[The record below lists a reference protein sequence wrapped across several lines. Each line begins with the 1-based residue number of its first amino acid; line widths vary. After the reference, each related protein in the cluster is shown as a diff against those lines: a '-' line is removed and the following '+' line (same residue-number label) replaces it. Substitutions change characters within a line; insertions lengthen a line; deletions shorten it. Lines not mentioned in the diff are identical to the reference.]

1 MSPKPIIK
9 WSLLNAFGT
18 LAYIALVVLFMSN
31 AETWFGKVPEY
42 FAGITML
49 TLFVFSAAIVS
60 SLVLGRPILWYLDG
74 AKGEALRLFAFTLSW
89 ILLILCVLML
99 VLIIIQQ

>member
-1 MSPKPIIK
+1 MLSKPILK

-18 LAYIALVVLFMSN
+18 LAYIAVVVLFMSN
-31 AETWFGKVPEY
+31 AENWFGKVPEY

-49 TLFVFSAAIVS
+49 TLFVFSAAVVG
-60 SLVLGRPILWYLDG
+60 SLILGRPILWYLDG
-74 AKGEALRLFAFTLSW
+74 AKGEAIRLFTFTLFW

-99 VLIIIQQ
+99 VLITIQ